1 MIISAGFSCFLEDVE
16 SIFFMELEGVTKLER
31 GSFSSVL
38 LENEEEEFLIALS
51 SPMADFFALTS
62 EVVVK

>member
-1 MIISAGFSCFLEDVE
+1 
-16 SIFFMELEGVTKLER
+16 MELEGVTKLER